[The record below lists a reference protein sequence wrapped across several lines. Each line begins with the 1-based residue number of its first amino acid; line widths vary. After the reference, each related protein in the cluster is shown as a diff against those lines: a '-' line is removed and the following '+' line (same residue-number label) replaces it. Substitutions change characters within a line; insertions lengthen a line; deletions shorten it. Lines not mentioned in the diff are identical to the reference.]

1 MNLLAGFAPFIA
13 FALVDRLVG
22 PVTAIGAAA
31 LIALIRVLYDGLVL
45 RRVPK
50 LLDTGTAFLFVAMVA
65 FWLVEH
71 PAWTVWNVRL
81 VADMGLLLLVVWSIA
96 IGRPFTLPYAREHVD
111 AALWDAPSFAVTNRV
126 ISEVW
131 ALALLVVVIADALM
145 ATTHADRRI
154 GVGLIVAAVLAAMK
168 FTQWYPRRRRRVLDR
183 PMMG

>member
-31 LIALIRVLYDGLVL
+31 LVALVRVLYDGLVL
-45 RRVPK
+45 RRVPR
-50 LLDTGTAFLFVAMVA
+50 LLDAGSAFVFVAMAA
-65 FWLVEH
+65 FWLVDH

-81 VADMGLLLLVVWSIA
+81 VADLGLLTLMVWSIA
-96 IGRPFTLPYAREHVD
+96 LGRPFTLPYAREHAD
-111 AALWDAPSFAVTNRV
+111 ASLWDAPAFAATHRV

-131 ALALLVVVIADALM
+131 ALALLVVVIADAWM
-145 ATTHADRRI
+145 AMTTADRRF
-154 GVGLIVAAVLAAMK
+154 GVGLIVAALVVAVK

-183 PMMG
+183 PMPG

>member
-31 LIALIRVLYDGLVL
+31 LVALVRVLYDGLVL
-45 RRVPK
+45 RRVPR
-50 LLDTGTAFLFVAMVA
+50 LLDAGSAFVFVAMAA

-81 VADMGLLLLVVWSIA
+81 FADLGLLVLVVWSIA

-111 AALWDAPSFAVTNRV
+111 ASLWDAPSFAAANRV

-131 ALALLVVVIADALM
+131 ALALVVVVIADGLM
-145 ATTHADRRI
+145 AITNADRRI
-154 GVGLIVAAVLAAMK
+154 GVGLIVAALLAAAK
-168 FTQWYPRRRRRVLDR
+168 FTQWYPRRRRVLDR
-183 PMMG
+183 PMPG